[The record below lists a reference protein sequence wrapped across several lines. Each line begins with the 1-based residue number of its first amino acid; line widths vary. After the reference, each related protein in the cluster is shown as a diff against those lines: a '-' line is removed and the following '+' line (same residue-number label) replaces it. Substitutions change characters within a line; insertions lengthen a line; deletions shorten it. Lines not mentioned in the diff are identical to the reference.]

1 VPLPAPWFIALALL
15 IGLLVTLPARRLHL
29 GGLPRGIV
37 ASYAV
42 VLWMLAM
49 VMAVRPIGG
58 RFVLPFLLVLYLAP
72 FVAGPDRLRRLV
84 RRPPHERRP
93 PMKDVTPPDQRLD
106 S

>member
-1 VPLPAPWFIALALL
+1 MPMPAPWLLALALL

-29 GGLPRGIV
+29 GGLSRSVV
-37 ASYAV
+37 AGYAV
-42 VLWMLAM
+42 VLWVLAM

-84 RRPPHERRP
+84 RRPPYERRP